1 MSLKEDKRVFE
12 RQARKNPSV
21 LLSFK
26 GVEGF
31 DVYNCSIPFSWQ
43 DREYLYGR
51 VESRNVWATSWVRLF
66 ERSGQDEYT
75 VVPESTIYQ
84 LEDPF
89 VQFIGEELILGGTHV
104 RKEAGKVKT
113 FYGYFYRGKT
123 PDALTYFTTGPDA
136 MKDIRLVPLQNGRIG
151 VFSRPRGEAVERKYG
166 SGSVIGYTEIQNPN
180 ELTADTIEQA
190 PVIEKLFEKGEWGGC
205 NQCYLLK
212 DGRIGVIG
220 HKCYQEVD
228 QDGLLQSVY
237 VNIAFIF
244 DPITHTATKPQII
257 ATRASYPDAPAKIPQ
272 LKDCA
277 FTSGIVKRADG
288 KVDLYSGVGDT
299 HQGRVV
305 IENPF
310 LGLF

>member
-1 MSLKEDKRVFE
+1 MSLKEDKRIFE
-12 RQARKNPSV
+12 QQARKNPSV

-31 DVYNCSIPFSWQ
+31 DVYNCSIPFNWQ
-43 DREYLYGR
+43 GREYLYGR
-51 VESRNVWATSWVRLF
+51 VESRKIWATSWVRLF

-75 VVPESTIYQ
+75 VVPESMIYQ
-84 LEDPF
+84 MEDPF

-113 FYGYFYRGKT
+113 FYGYFYRGKA

-166 SGSVIGYTEIQNPN
+166 SGSVIGYTEIQNLN

-190 PVIEKLFEKGEWGGC
+190 PVIDKLFEKGEWGGC
-205 NQCYLLK
+205 NQCYPLK

-220 HKCYQEVD
+220 HKCYQETD

-237 VNIAFIF
+237 INIAFIF
-244 DPITHTATKPQII
+244 DPVTHTAAKPQII

-277 FTSGIVKRADG
+277 FTSGIVKRTDG

-310 LGLF
+310 PGLF